1 MAKTLN
7 GRVMQKH
14 DTEENWNKATDFVP
28 KAGEIIIYDA
38 DTTHKTPRIKVGD
51 DATYVNNLPFLMD
64 YTTVSTVSNPVTLSV
79 NNANSII
86 NVSNGGVNLII
97 NNSVMSN
104 TVIPGTYYTVTAPIN
119 RALGKLKVNFTV
131 NNPSIYVKPDRCLL
145 SKWSTTLTTSNGTNT
160 HSNTTTSKYFDVNL
174 PEDKLDSGAYKYNS
188 GIVCLKITLLTNSI
202 LLVEPSIFL
211 V

>member
-51 DATYVNNLPFLMD
+51 DDTYVNNLPFLMD
-64 YTTVSTVSNPVTLSV
+64 YTTVSTVNSPVTLSA

-86 NVSNGGVNLII
+86 NISNGGVNLVI
-97 NNSVMSN
+97 NNAQMSA
-104 TVIPGTYYTVTAPIN
+104 VIPGTHYTITAPIN
-119 RALGKLKVNFTV
+119 RALGSVKFSFTSS
-131 NNPSIYVKPDRCLL
+131 NIYVKPDRCLL
-145 SKWSTTLTTSNGTNT
+145 SKWTTTLTTSNGTNT
-160 HSNTTTSKYFDVNL
+160 HSNTTTVKYFNVSL
-174 PEDKLDSGAYKYNS
+174 PEDKINSGAYKYNS
-188 GIVCLKITLLTNSI
+188 GTVCLKVTVLTTSI